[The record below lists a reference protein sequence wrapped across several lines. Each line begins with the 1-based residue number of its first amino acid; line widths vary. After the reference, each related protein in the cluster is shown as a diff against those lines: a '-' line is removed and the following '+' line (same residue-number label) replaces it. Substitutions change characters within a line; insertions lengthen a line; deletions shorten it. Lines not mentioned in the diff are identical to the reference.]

1 MIKPTKIDGYKGIA
15 IAASVILIWLISLI
29 LLLKTDVAQIPVWA
43 VIPLMLWQAFLYTGL
58 FITAHDAMHGLVFR
72 QNRRINNLFG
82 TMAVLLYALFSYKK
96 LLKKHWEHHDHP
108 ASEEDP
114 DYHDGEHK
122 GFLSWYFHFM
132 LGYLSWIQLF
142 GMAIAFNVMFY
153 LLNVSLVS
161 LIIFWIVPSFLSTFQ
176 LFYFGTYLPHKEPM
190 EGYNN
195 PHHAQSNSY
204 STFWSF
210 ITCYHFGYHLE
221 HHEYPYIAWWR
232 LPKVRK
238 MIRSSS

>member
-15 IAASVILIWLISLI
+15 IATLVIAIWLMSLV
-29 LLLKTDVAQIPVWA
+29 LLLSADTARIPIWA
-43 VIPLMLWQAFLYTGL
+43 IIPLMLWQAFLYTGL
-58 FITAHDAMHGLVFR
+58 FITAHDAMHGLVFP

-96 LLKKHWEHHDHP
+96 LLKKHWDHHDHP

-122 GFLSWYFHFM
+122 GFFSWYLHFM

-153 LLNVSLVS
+153 LLDVS
-161 LIIFWIVPSFLSTFQ
+161 LINLVIFWILPSFVSTFQ
-176 LFYFGTYLPHKEPM
+176 LFYFGTYLPHKEPE
-190 EGYNN
+190 EGYDNS
-195 PHHAQSNSY
+195 HHARSNSY

-221 HHEYPYIAWWR
+221 HHEYPYVAWWR

-238 MIRSSS
+238 MIQTSP